1 MKKLLIVL
9 GVAIIVAGGV
19 VAVVVANLNS
29 YLNENRDWIASQLE
43 SVLGRSVTFGEVGVS
58 LRGGLGARVADLKIG
73 DDPAFSNEPFVTAG
87 AIDVR
92 VAILPALFG
101 NIEVGQVV
109 LRSPSIT
116 VVQTAQGMSTSTLGA
131 AEDEK
136 IADEAEAP
144 AQEAGLPAFVVAS
157 IEISDGTLRFIDKTA
172 KPAAETSIEKLDFK
186 ASNISLDGT
195 IPFEVEAAILGA
207 SRQNIRIVG
216 QVKDLANPTANFTL
230 TSNALEIGREPGEAP
245 THTLRDVELKGSL
258 SLPKSG
264 PQVGAALRSPHG
276 TFAGADYRDLQ
287 VDFKLQDQVATIEK
301 LAASAFDGEIGVSGR
316 YDMRNAKRPRFDLQA
331 TLSSL
336 RLEQIVANVSP
347 QSAEKMQGELGGT
360 LVLAASGTDWEQI
373 KPSLT
378 GRGNVLLVDGV
389 LKDVNLAETALKG
402 ITGVPGLANLLPAS
416 LRSQYSAVFGVGD
429 TVFEN
434 MDAKIDIRDGQVQ
447 LRDFRLAAR
456 DYAVVGE
463 GRYSLDNELDLS
475 TVMTFSQALSD
486 DLVEAAEPMAYLR
499 SAEGRV
505 ALPVKLVGAPPDIN
519 TIPDLGYIAK
529 AASREATGRLL
540 DRVLG
545 TEKKQAPAGE
555 EPSTPSAKD
564 AASELL
570 ERGMGELFR

>member
-1 MKKLLIVL
+1 
-9 GVAIIVAGGV
+9 
-19 VAVVVANLNS
+19 
-29 YLNENRDWIASQLE
+29 
-43 SVLGRSVTFGEVGVS
+43 
-58 LRGGLGARVADLKIG
+58 
-73 DDPAFSNEPFVTAG
+73 
-87 AIDVR
+87 
-92 VAILPALFG
+92 
-101 NIEVGQVV
+101 
-109 LRSPSIT
+109 
-116 VVQTAQGMSTSTLGA
+116 
-131 AEDEK
+131 
-136 IADEAEAP
+136 
-144 AQEAGLPAFVVAS
+144 
-157 IEISDGTLRFIDKTA
+157 
-172 KPAAETSIEKLDFK
+172 
-186 ASNISLDGT
+186 
-195 IPFEVEAAILGA
+195 
-207 SRQNIRIVG
+207 
-216 QVKDLANPTANFTL
+216 
-230 TSNALEIGREPGEAP
+230 
-245 THTLRDVELKGSL
+245 
-258 SLPKSG
+258 
-264 PQVGAALRSPHG
+264 
-276 TFAGADYRDLQ
+276 
-287 VDFKLQDQVATIEK
+287 
-301 LAASAFDGEIGVSGR
+301 
-316 YDMRNAKRPRFDLQA
+316 
-331 TLSSL
+331 
-336 RLEQIVANVSP
+336 
-347 QSAEKMQGELGGT
+347 
-360 LVLAASGTDWEQI
+360 
-373 KPSLT
+373 
-378 GRGNVLLVDGV
+378 
-389 LKDVNLAETALKG
+389 
-402 ITGVPGLANLLPAS
+402 VPGLANLLPAS